1 MKASSRNSY
10 SGKVTRLESGT
21 LITEVEIQLESG
33 ERLHAQVT
41 RPGSQNLGL
50 ELGKNVVALVKAAEI
65 MIVTEADDYILSC
78 RNQFSGKIVKLTR
91 GFVSS
96 EVLIQTPSGL
106 MVNAVISLEGTDRMA
121 LEEGSSVV
129 AMFKTSSVVLAVKK

>member
-21 LITEVEIQLESG
+21 LSTEVEIQLESG
-33 ERLHAQVT
+33 EKLYAQVT
-41 RPGSQNLGL
+41 RPSSQKLGL
-50 ELGKNVVALVKAAEI
+50 EPGKNAVALVKAAEI
-65 MIVTEADDYILSC
+65 MLVTEADDYILSC
-78 RNQFSGKIVKLTR
+78 RNQFAGKIVKLTR

-96 EVLIQTPSGL
+96 EILIQTPSGL
-106 MVNAVISLEGTDRMA
+106 RMNAVISLEGTDRMA
-121 LEEGSSVV
+121 LEEGSPVV